1 MSTPVKGLFAV
12 ALVGAL
18 AAACGSSSPGTTSG
32 TAGASGGSAGASGSA
47 GSGSAGEVRPG
58 AGSAGAGSAGSAGAG
73 SAGSGSAGAGA
84 AGGAGTTATGT
95 AGASADA
102 GTPDGGTDATQ
113 PHDGPVLTGT
123 VKVMVL
129 GSSNEVITC
138 WRAFLWQKLQ
148 TAGLI
153 GTTGTNVKFV
163 GGQTDGPD
171 CNVPNYDMHDE
182 SHSAIPTTTV
192 PASTFLAEFRANPP
206 QIVLQ
211 HFGGADVLA
220 NNPIAPIIAAYT
232 TVLQQAR
239 MVNPNVIFLAAQ
251 HTPEID
257 ATCNDCIANTM
268 KLNAAMVPW
277 AAANTTAA
285 SPIILVDLF
294 TGLDTTTDFS
304 DGVHLNVAGAEIVSD
319 RWLAA
324 LLPILKP

>member
-1 MSTPVKGLFAV
+1 MGAPVKGLFAV

-32 TAGASGGSAGASGSA
+32 SAGAGGGSAGASGTA
-47 GSGSAGEVRPG
+47 GAGSAGAGTAGVG
-58 AGSAGAGSAGSAGAG
+58 TAGVGSAGAGSAG
-73 SAGSGSAGAGA
+73 
-84 AGGAGTTATGT
+84 AGGAGSGT
-95 AGASADA
+95 AGAGFAGATMTGAAGAGTDADA
-102 GTPDGGTDATQ
+102 PDGGTDA
-113 PHDGPVLTGT
+113 HGGPVLTGT

-148 TAGLI
+148 MAGLI

-182 SHSAIPTTTV
+182 SHSGIQITMV

-220 NNPIAPIIAAYT
+220 NEPIDPIIATYT
-232 TVLQQAR
+232 TVIQQAR

-251 HTPEID
+251 HTPEIE
-257 ATCNDCIANTM
+257 AGCNDCIANTM

-294 TGLDTTTDFS
+294 TDLDTTTDFS
-304 DGVHLNVAGAEIVSD
+304 DGVHLNVMGAQIVSD

>member
-1 MSTPVKGLFAV
+1 MGTPVKGLFVV

-32 TAGASGGSAGASGSA
+32 SAGASGGGAGASGTA
-47 GSGSAGEVRPG
+47 GVGAAGAGAAG
-58 AGSAGAGSAGSAGAG
+58 AGSAGAGTAGAGAAGAGTAGAGSAGAG
-73 SAGSGSAGAGA
+73 T
-84 AGGAGTTATGT
+84 GGATVTGT
-95 AGASADA
+95 AGADAGASDGGADA
-102 GTPDGGTDATQ
+102 HG
-113 PHDGPVLTGT
+113 GPVLTGT

-182 SHSAIPTTTV
+182 SHSGILITTV

-220 NNPIAPIIAAYT
+220 NKPIDPIIATYT
-232 TVLQQAR
+232 TVIQQAR

-251 HTPEID
+251 HTPEIE
-257 ATCNDCIANTM
+257 TGCNDCIANTM

-304 DGVHLNVAGAEIVSD
+304 DGVHLNVVGAQTVSD